1 MKNTTL
7 FLVAA
12 ASALATCVPALG
24 AIDFGNIV
32 FVGDSITQGGGEN
45 SAYADKSVSYRYSL
59 WKNFVDNGIDYKP
72 QGSVTQF
79 YDQSSASQTQTPN
92 YRGKTFVNNSEG
104 HYGWDAAWIVSGKT
118 DGRTSLTWKTGGLAD
133 WMKNYSAQ
141 PKTATVLIGV
151 NDLSRY
157 GSGAP
162 KYSYEEVR
170 DNVKG
175 IVSTLQANSSAL
187 ETVHVFSVLPS
198 AQTSWVGNRI
208 PRDEIKKYNEVLKKS
223 VESGTWNTDST
234 KVVYHDITTGFD
246 PSKMTSDSLHPNAQG
261 CLIIAGNMARAM
273 GVGQRTVALERRG
286 ADQLASQVSWT
297 KTAGTPTIKTT
308 IAGMEKTFTVASSGF
323 SVNDAGNLAIKTAL
337 SGGFDARLD
346 WSSLTSA
353 QELTLQFSVK
363 MTETD
368 NQQNTFGV
376 FVGNGEGVG
385 VVYVRE
391 NGIYWNS
398 KLLYGSDVNSAYET
412 VSFSKDFNDIT
423 VSWVDGNLH
432 DGVASGFYIW
442 LGDQLIGEAEQA
454 ISVVSTYKNT
464 LLFGD
469 IGSSMF
475 TDCELSNIS
484 FELGKA
490 YAPSAIPEPSAFG
503 LLAGLGALAL
513 AGTRRRRKTK

>member
-24 AIDFGNIV
+24 AIDLGNIV

-45 SAYADKSVSYRYSL
+45 SKPDKSVSYRYSL
-59 WKNFVDNGIDYKP
+59 WKNFVDNGIAFKP

-79 YDQSSASQTQTPN
+79 YDQSSASQSQTPD
-92 YRGKTFVNNSEG
+92 YRGKPFVNNSEG
-104 HYGWDAAWIVSGKT
+104 HYGWDAAWVVSGKT
-118 DGRTSLTWKTGGLAD
+118 DGRTSPTWKAGGLAD
-133 WMKNYSAQ
+133 WMKTYDNQ

-162 KYSYEEVR
+162 KYSYEQICG
-170 DNVKG
+170 NVKN

-187 ETVHVFSVLPS
+187 ETVHVFSILPS
-198 AQTSWVGNRI
+198 AQGSWSGRN
-208 PRDEIKKYNEVLKKS
+208 PREEIKKYNEVLKKS

-273 GVGQRTVALERRG
+273 GIGQRTVGLERRG
-286 ADQLASQVSWT
+286 ADQLVSQVSWT

-308 IAGMEKTFTVASSGF
+308 IAGIEKTFTTNASGI
-323 SVNDAGNLAIKTAL
+323 SVNDAGNLVFNTAANN
-337 SGGFDARLD
+337 GFDSRVE
-346 WSSLTSA
+346 WSSGLSVA
-353 QELTLQFSVK
+353 QELTVQFSIK
-363 MTETD
+363 MNE
-368 NQQNTFGV
+368 QNNATNKFGV
-376 FVGNGEGVG
+376 ILGNGAEAGLLYVG
-385 VVYVRE
+385 E
-391 NGIYWNS
+391 NGIYWND

-432 DGVASGFYIW
+432 DSVASGFYIW

-454 ISVVSTYKNT
+454 ISGVDKYKNT

-469 IGSSMF
+469 IGNSVF

-513 AGTRRRRKTK
+513 VGARRRRR

>member
-24 AIDFGNIV
+24 AIDLGDIV

-45 SAYADKSVSYRYSL
+45 SKLDKSVSYRYSL
-59 WKNFVDNGIDYKP
+59 WKNFVDNGIAFKP

-79 YDQSSASQTQTPN
+79 YDQSSASQTQTPD
-92 YRGKTFVNNSEG
+92 YRRKTFVNNNEG
-104 HYGWDAAWIVSGKT
+104 HYGWDAAWVVSGKT
-118 DGRTSLTWKTGGLAD
+118 DGRTSPTWKAGGLAD
-133 WMKNYSAQ
+133 WMKTYDNL

-151 NDLSRY
+151 NDLSRG
-157 GSGAP
+157 GSGTP
-162 KYSYEEVR
+162 KYSHEQICG
-170 DNVKG
+170 NVKN

-198 AQTSWVGNRI
+198 AQGSWSGRI
-208 PRDEIKKYNEVLKKS
+208 PREEIKKYNEVLKKS

-273 GVGQRTVALERRG
+273 GIGQRTAGLERRG
-286 ADQLASQVSWT
+286 ADQLVSQVSWT

-308 IAGMEKTFTVASSGF
+308 IAGTEKTFTTNASGI
-323 SVNDAGNLAIKTAL
+323 SVNDAGNLVFNTAAN
-337 SGGFDARLD
+337 SGFDSRVE
-346 WSSLTSA
+346 WSSGLSSA
-353 QELTLQFSVK
+353 QELTLQFSIK
-363 MTETD
+363 MNER
-368 NQQNTFGV
+368 NNAQNKFGV
-376 FVGNGEGVG
+376 ILGNGAEAGLLYVG
-385 VVYVRE
+385 E
-391 NGIYWNS
+391 NGIYWND

-432 DGVASGFYIW
+432 GVASGFYIW

-454 ISVVSTYKNT
+454 ISGVNIYKNT

-469 IGSSMF
+469 IGNSVF
-475 TDCELSNIS
+475 TDCELSDIS

-513 AGTRRRRKTK
+513 VGARRRRR

>member
-24 AIDFGNIV
+24 AIDLGNIV
-32 FVGDSITQGGGEN
+32 FVGDSITQGGGEKSTSN
-45 SAYADKSVSYRYSL
+45 DKSVSYRYSL
-59 WKNFVDNGIDYKP
+59 WKNFVDNGIAFKP

-79 YDQSSASQTQTPN
+79 YDQSSASQTQTPD
-92 YRGKTFVNNSEG
+92 YRGKTFVNNNEG
-104 HYGWDAAWIVSGKT
+104 HYGWDAAWVVSGKT
-118 DGRTSLTWKTGGLAD
+118 DGRTSPTWKAGGLAD
-133 WMKNYSAQ
+133 WMRTYDNQ

-151 NDLSRY
+151 NDLSRNDS
-157 GSGAP
+157 SGAP
-162 KYSYEEVR
+162 KYSYEQICG
-170 DNVKG
+170 NVKN

-198 AQTSWVGNRI
+198 AHGSWSGRT
-208 PRDEIKKYNEVLKKS
+208 PREEIKKYNEVLKKS

-273 GVGQRTVALERRG
+273 GIGQRTAGLERRG
-286 ADQLASQVSWT
+286 ADQLVSQVSWT

-308 IAGMEKTFTVASSGF
+308 ISGAEKTFIMKGNGF
-323 SVNDAGNLAIKTAL
+323 SVSDAGNLAIKTAL
-337 SGGFDARLD
+337 AEEHNARLA
-346 WSSLTSA
+346 WSDLSSA
-353 QELTLQFSVK
+353 QELTLQFSIK
-363 MTETD
+363 MNELNNAT
-368 NQQNTFGV
+368 NKFGV
-376 FVGNGEGVG
+376 ILGNGVG
-385 VVYVRE
+385 AGLLYVGE
-391 NGIYWNS
+391 NGIYWND
-398 KLLYGSDVNSAYET
+398 KLLYGLDVNSAYET

-432 DGVASGFYIW
+432 DSVASGFYIW

-454 ISVVSTYKNT
+454 ISGVDKYKNT

-469 IGSSMF
+469 IGNSFF

-490 YAPSAIPEPSAFG
+490 YAPSTIPEPSAFG

-513 AGTRRRRKTK
+513 VGARRRRKTK

>member
-12 ASALATCVPALG
+12 ASALATCVPATG
-24 AIDFGNIV
+24 AIDLGNIV

-45 SAYADKSVSYRYSL
+45 STSKDKSVSYRYSL
-59 WKNFVDNGIDYKP
+59 WKNFVDNGIAFKP

-79 YDQSSASQTQTPN
+79 YDQSSASQTQTPD
-92 YRGKTFVNNSEG
+92 YRGKTFVNNNEG
-104 HYGWDAAWIVSGKT
+104 HYGWDAAWVVSGKT
-118 DGRTSLTWKTGGLAD
+118 DGRTSPTWKAGGLAD
-133 WMKNYSAQ
+133 WMKTYDNQ

-151 NDLSRY
+151 NDLSRG

-162 KYSYEEVR
+162 KYSYEQICG
-170 DNVKG
+170 NVKN

-198 AQTSWVGNRI
+198 AQESWSGRI
-208 PRDEIKKYNEVLKKS
+208 PREEIKKYNEVLKKS

-246 PSKMTSDSLHPNAQG
+246 PSKMTSDSLHPKAQG

-273 GVGQRTVALERRG
+273 GVGQRTAGLERRG
-286 ADQLASQVSWT
+286 ADQLVSQVSWT

-308 IAGMEKTFTVASSGF
+308 IAGTEKSFTMTENGF
-323 SVNDAGNLAIKTAL
+323 SVSDAGNLAIKTAL
-337 SGGFDARLD
+337 AGEHNARLA
-346 WSSLTSA
+346 WSGLSSA
-353 QELTLQFSVK
+353 QELTLQFSIK
-363 MTETD
+363 MNELNNAT
-368 NQQNTFGV
+368 NKFGV
-376 FVGNGEGVG
+376 ILGNGAEAGLLYVG
-385 VVYVRE
+385 E
-391 NGIYWNS
+391 NGIYWND

-432 DGVASGFYIW
+432 DSVASGFYIW

-454 ISVVSTYKNT
+454 ISGVAKYKNT

-469 IGSSMF
+469 IGNSFF

-490 YAPSAIPEPSAFG
+490 YAPSAIPEPSMFG

-513 AGTRRRRKTK
+513 AGTRRCRRK